1 MDNTVYMICGILLL
15 LLFILYRPG
24 RRNKVH
30 GMPDGSSEQSPEPAV
45 PQGECCG
52 KHLVCEKQK
61 LAEARLRS
69 ARYFDDE
76 ELDRFKGRGSDGYDD
91 KEVEEFRYIL
101 YTMRQE
107 EIREWMECLQA
118 REVELPDQLKEEAF
132 CMMNETL

>member
-52 KHLVCEKQK
+52 KHLVCEKQR
-61 LAEARLRS
+61 LADAMTHDAIYYE
-69 ARYFDDE
+69 DE
-76 ELDRFKGRGSDGYDD
+76 ELDVFKGHPSDGYSDD
-91 KEVEEFRYIL
+91 EIESFRYVMD
-101 YTMRQE
+101 TMRQDE
-107 EIREWMECLQA
+107 VRGWLESLQV
-118 REVELPDQLKEEAF
+118 RGIELPDELKDEAW
-132 CMMNETL
+132 MMIGE